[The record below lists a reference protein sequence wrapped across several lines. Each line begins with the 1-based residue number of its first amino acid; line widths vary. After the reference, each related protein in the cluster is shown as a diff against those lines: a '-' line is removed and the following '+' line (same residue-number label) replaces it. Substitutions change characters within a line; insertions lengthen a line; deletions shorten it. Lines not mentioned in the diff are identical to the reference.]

1 MTDSYQLTAL
11 QLSFLYFSRKPLRK
25 SYISFECISFM
36 VEMLAL
42 DIICPLDCLRP
53 PNTYHSLIK
62 DASSSSCSLDTD
74 ARSCSLKSQVS
85 YRLTSCIIHLINI
98 WSGLVWSGLAAIHKI
113 MKSLSQ
119 TISIH
124 PYIHI
129 HTISIHPYIHNI
141 IYYVRFHD

>member
-74 ARSCSLKSQVS
+74 ARSCSLKSQAS
-85 YRLTSCIIHLINI
+85 YRLTSCITHLNI
-98 WSGLVWSGLAAIHKI
+98 WSGLVWSGLIWSDLVWSGLIWSGLVWSGLIWSGLVWQQSTK
-113 MKSLSQ
+113 
-119 TISIH
+119 
-124 PYIHI
+124 
-129 HTISIHPYIHNI
+129 
-141 IYYVRFHD
+141 